1 MTPSTQRLAPAETRI
16 LICDDLSSV
25 AVDTFRSRGFE
36 PEVRTGMTED
46 ELVDAVPGVHA
57 MVIRSATKVTRRV
70 IEAAD
75 ELRVV
80 GRAGTGGSRLLGIL
94 PVPGWHHHGG

>member
-25 AVDTFRSRGFE
+25 AVDTFRSHGFK

-46 ELVDAVPGVHA
+46 G
-57 MVIRSATKVTRRV
+57 
-70 IEAAD
+70 
-75 ELRVV
+75 
-80 GRAGTGGSRLLGIL
+80 
-94 PVPGWHHHGG
+94 